1 MGAFDMSGRRN
12 TRGTPRPITPTKKVI
27 RYAAAT
33 LIPLAIIYG
42 ASQRI
47 YLGLGTWAEEFDL
60 FVCGFLFGTMLWTM
74 NIQDCETHTIRAIRI
89 GSAYVGFC
97 SSGPV
102 IFPGFYLAKHLFE
115 EERATEL
122 LQHLSRQG
130 CV

>member
-1 MGAFDMSGRRN
+1 MSGRRI
-12 TRGTPRPITPTKKVI
+12 TRGTPRPLTPTKKVI
-27 RYAAAT
+27 SYAAAT
-33 LIPLAIIYG
+33 LIPLAIFYG

-60 FVCGFLFGTMLWTM
+60 FICGFLFGTMLWTM

-102 IFPGFYLAKHLFE
+102 IFPGFNLAKHLFE
-115 EERATEL
+115 EERAAEL
-122 LQHLSRQG
+122 HQHLSQHG
-130 CV
+130 YV